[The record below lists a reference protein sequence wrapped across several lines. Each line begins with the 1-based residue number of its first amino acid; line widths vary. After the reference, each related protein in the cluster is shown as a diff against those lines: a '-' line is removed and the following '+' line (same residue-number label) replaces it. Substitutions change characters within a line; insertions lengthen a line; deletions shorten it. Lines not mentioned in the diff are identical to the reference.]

1 MAVKD
6 PWAPYAVVTAAA
18 TRWTTANRGASG
30 VSVMYLY
37 GCMGQWGMA
46 NRTAPALVLR
56 EGDRGELERL
66 TRAATVMAS
75 TAQRARI
82 VLLAADGVGNQVI
95 ADTVGVSRPTVNL
108 WRDRYAEPTDHRA
121 LHPDLRSATSRARSA
136 PSSTVG
142 TDANKHSCGPKLPTR
157 FLTE

>member
-1 MAVKD
+1 
-6 PWAPYAVVTAAA
+6 
-18 TRWTTANRGASG
+18 
-30 VSVMYLY
+30 
-37 GCMGQWGMA
+37 MA

-56 EGDRGELERL
+56 EGDRVELERL
-66 TRAATVMAS
+66 TRVATVMAS

-121 LHPDLRSATSRARSA
+121 LHPDLRILAEPGRGLVRDHRTPSHPARDLHLGPRPHGQDPRLHQRMEPTQTPIHVDQNPRPDSRPNR
-136 PSSTVG
+136 PET
-142 TDANKHSCGPKLPTR
+142 
-157 FLTE
+157 

>member
-1 MAVKD
+1 MSRRRIASVSSELYFD
-6 PWAPYAVVTAAA
+6 
-18 TRWTTANRGASG
+18 GASG

-82 VLLAADGVGNQVI
+82 VLLAADGVESRTPDI
-95 ADTVGVSRPTVNL
+95 AAGLV
-108 WRDRYAEPTDHRA
+108 AEFPYGPADVARGG
-121 LHPDLRSATSRARSA
+121 RSGRCLA
-136 PSSTVG
+136 
-142 TDANKHSCGPKLPTR
+142 
-157 FLTE
+157 